1 MSAATAEVVVAEVVT
16 SDALAP
22 AFAGL
27 EPSSARQLREAFV
40 PALIQIEEWE
50 RQAAD
55 LTVTDESQTAKMQM
69 AGVMRKALKKVRVG
83 VEKKRKEL
91 GADALARTKAIN
103 CAAGIVEGLIVPLE
117 KRLLEQE
124 TFGERAEAARRNALG
139 EARRDALRAY
149 AAEPSLYASLGDMG
163 EDAWAAL
170 VDSVRLAHEA
180 RIEAAKQE
188 AAIRVEA
195 ERLATEK
202 RETERQERVK
212 AEAERVE
219 RERLA
224 AEENARLRAEA
235 AEREAAAAR
244 ELAAVKA
251 EADAEAARVRAVH
264 EAERAAAE
272 REARRKHDEDA
283 AARRVAQEAETVRQ
297 AERDAELRKA
307 QEETDRAARELA
319 KVQAEAAWAR
329 AEAEQATREREAAD
343 AAREA
348 LEADAKRPTKLK
360 YSLLA
365 RTLES
370 IAQWGEPI
378 ETCDEPH
385 AAAKARHVL
394 ESVGLAPKGTAS

>member
-1 MSAATAEVVVAEVVT
+1 VT

-117 KRLLEQE
+117 KRLL
-124 TFGERAEAARRNALG
+124 